1 MSMTTE
7 PGLLPPPTG
16 APADVPRLAPAP
28 VPMPAPVLHTTIPID
43 GPALP
48 PKAPKADGVRD
59 TAMIELPPILRPSGP
74 PPAATASFF
83 RKDRLQRVVALV
95 LALGVIVGIGV
106 FVRSRLAPAADTTPV
121 YSPVAN
127 GVQVQSGALTFV
139 MPAQP
144 TMEPVDLTGPDT
156 EGLVGRAYRVVAGGE
171 DIEVRVVQA
180 QRNSSMD
187 DLQAFCN
194 GAVNEFAAVTSAPVA
209 TNTNGVDGDTYR
221 QTVVWNTGSGVV
233 SVDCVAKAATGVLV
247 IGMGAGALLPGTVG
261 VVQSVSIGD

>member
-1 MSMTTE
+1 MTTE

-28 VPMPAPVLHTTIPID
+28 VPMPAPALQPTIPVD

-74 PPAATASFF
+74 PPATKARLFS
-83 RKDRLQRVVALV
+83 KDRLQRVVALV
-95 LALGVIVGIGV
+95 LALGVIVGIGA
-106 FVRSRLAPAADTTPV
+106 FVRSRLAPTPDTAPVYTPV
-121 YSPVAN
+121 TN
-127 GVQVQSGALTFV
+127 GVEVRSGALSFV
-139 MPAQP
+139 MPTQP

-156 EGLVGRAYRVVAGGE
+156 EGLVGRAYRVVVGTE
-171 DIEVRVVQA
+171 DVEVRVVQA

-194 GAVNEFAAVTSAPVA
+194 GAVNELAAVSSYPVT

-221 QTVVWNTGSGVV
+221 QTVVWNTGTGLV
-233 SVDCVAKAATGVLV
+233 SVDCVAKASTGVLV
-247 IGMGAGALLPGTVG
+247 IGMGTGAMLPTTVG
-261 VVQSVSIGD
+261 VVQSVAIAD

>member
-28 VPMPAPVLHTTIPID
+28 VPMPAPELAPTIPVD

-48 PKAPKADGVRD
+48 PKAPKADGIRD

-74 PPAATASFF
+74 PPVAKAGFF
-83 RKDRLQRVVALV
+83 RKDRMQRVVALV

-106 FVRSRLAPAADTTPV
+106 FVRSRLATTDTAPAYTPV
-121 YSPVAN
+121 AG
-127 GVQVQSGALTFV
+127 GVEVRTGALTFV

-156 EGLVGRAYRVVAGGE
+156 VGLVGRAYRTVTGTE

-194 GAVNEFAAVTSAPVA
+194 GAVNELTAVTTSPAT

-221 QTVVWNTGSGVV
+221 QTVVWNTGTGLV
-233 SVDCVAKAATGVLV
+233 SVDCIAKDATGVLV
-247 IGMGAGALLPGTVG
+247 VGMGAGAMLPATVA
-261 VVQSVSIGD
+261 VVQSVTIGG